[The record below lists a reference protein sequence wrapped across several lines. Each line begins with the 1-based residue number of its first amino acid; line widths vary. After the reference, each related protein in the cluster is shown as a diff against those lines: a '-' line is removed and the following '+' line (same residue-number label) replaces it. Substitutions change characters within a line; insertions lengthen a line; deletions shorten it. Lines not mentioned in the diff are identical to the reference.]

1 MSATNRAATSRR
13 RIGVLVSVLSAF
25 AVTVGAMIAPLPAQA
40 AANDATIL
48 ADAVPA
54 TTAAADDSA
63 VELGVT
69 FTPRVSGSVVAIRF
83 YKGTGN
89 TGTHTGSLW
98 NSSGTRLATATFA
111 NESATGWQTVTLA
124 SPVSV
129 SAGQR
134 YVASY
139 YAPRAR
145 YAVAQNFFRS
155 TFTSGD
161 LSVPANGGVYRYG
174 ASGFPQASYQASNY
188 YVDVVFRPA
197 TSTPTPSATPT
208 STTSPKPSSSPTATA
223 SPTPTNSPTPTASAS
238 PTVPSSFNPGN
249 LSGTVAVPAGYG
261 AEDAS
266 APDQVV
272 GTGTPAS
279 CTSAAVVAAVNA
291 GGVVTF
297 NCGPNPLTITLS
309 QTLKVRNSTRKLV
322 IDGGGKVTL
331 SGGNTNRILYIDTC
345 DTSLGSVSGNCLYA
359 PKWPEVTVQNITFA
373 NGNAT
378 NGSYV
383 SPGDTNQG
391 SNGGGAIFALGGR
404 LKVVRSVFQQNVCA
418 TNGPDLGGAAIRVL
432 AQRSSTPNDL
442 DSSYAA
448 RNQDPA
454 LIVQSTFGGAS
465 GLGNSCSNGGAISG
479 LRTPITVLNSNIS
492 YNNAVGC
499 CANPAKA
506 GTPGGGSGGAIYTD
520 GDTYDLRIA
529 GSNIQYNTAKAG
541 GSAIFY
547 ISNARTGR
555 LYIDSTVSKNNTYA
569 PSGQSSPQSFQNYP
583 GIFYL
588 GNGEPVITNST
599 LQ

>member
-1 MSATNRAATSRR
+1 MSATNRALILRCR
-13 RIGVLVSVLSAF
+13 VGVLMAVVSALAI
-25 AVTVGAMIAPLPAQA
+25 TVGAMIAVPPARA
-40 AANDATIL
+40 ADGDITL
-48 ADAVPA
+48 FGTAVPA
-54 TTAAADDSA
+54 TPSVADSA
-63 VELGVT
+63 PVELGVT
-69 FTPRVSGSVVAIRF
+69 FTPGVSGSVVGIRF
-83 YKGTGN
+83 YKGSGN

-98 NSSGTRLATATFA
+98 SSSGTRLATATFT
-111 NESATGWQTVTLA
+111 NETATGWQTVTLA

-129 SAGQR
+129 TAGRR

-145 YAVAQNFFRS
+145 YAAARNFFRS
-155 TFTSGD
+155 TYTSGD

-174 ASGFPQASYQASNY
+174 TSGFPRSSYQASNY
-188 YVDVVFRPA
+188 YVDVVFRP
-197 TSTPTPSATPT
+197 
-208 STTSPKPSSSPTATA
+208 STTA
-223 SPTPTNSPTPTASAS
+223 PTPTASATPTRTPTPTTS
-238 PTVPSSFNPGN
+238 PTASAGPTGTATIPSTFNPGN

-266 APDQVV
+266 SPDQVV

-279 CTSAAVVAAVNA
+279 CTSAAVVAAVTA

-297 NCGPNPLTITLS
+297 NCGPNPMTITLN

-359 PKWPEVTVQNITFA
+359 PKWPEVTVQNITLA

-378 NGSYV
+378 NASYV

-404 LKVVRSVFQQNVCA
+404 LKVVRSVFVQNTCA

-442 DSSYAA
+442 DTSYAA

-454 LIVQSTFGGAS
+454 MIVQSTFGGAS
-465 GLGNSCSNGGAISG
+465 GQGNSCSNGGAISG

-499 CANPAKA
+499 CSNPAKP

-529 GSNIQYNTAKAG
+529 GTNIQYNTAKAG

-547 ISNARTGR
+547 VSNARTGR

-599 LQ
+599 VQ